1 TSSRER
7 GSMTATRSSGPT
19 PWPMK
24 LVFGAG
30 THACPGARLARA
42 QLDDTLAALAPH
54 RPTVRR
60 ARVDRGAAL
69 PGWRSLTVRAS
80 GALGSLENR

>member
-1 TSSRER
+1 V
-7 GSMTATRSSGPT
+7 AQ
-19 PWPMK
+19 

-30 THACPGARLARA
+30 AHACPGARLARA

-54 RPTVRR
+54 RPTVVR

-69 PGWRSLTVRAS
+69 PGWRSLTVRATAARKS
-80 GALGSLENR
+80 PENQ